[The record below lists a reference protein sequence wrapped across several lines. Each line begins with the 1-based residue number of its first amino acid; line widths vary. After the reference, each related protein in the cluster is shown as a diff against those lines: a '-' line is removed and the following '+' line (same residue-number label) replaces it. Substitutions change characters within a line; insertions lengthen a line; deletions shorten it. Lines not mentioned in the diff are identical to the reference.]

1 MKHFLLSTALVLSAN
16 AASAAG
22 SHSGGHMDLMS
33 MGGAGEQKAVTRA
46 VDIIMKE
53 TDDGKY
59 LFEPSDLTFKA
70 GETVR
75 FNVKNIGEQVHEF
88 VMDDF
93 KKNLEHKA
101 MMEKFPE
108 MEHDDPNAIR
118 LDPGEEGVIVWT
130 FADAGSFEFACL
142 IPGHYEAGM
151 HGPLNVR
158 K

>member
-1 MKHFLLSTALVLSAN
+1 MKQLLLSTALVLSAN

-22 SHSGGHMDLMS
+22 SHSGGHMDMMS
-33 MGGAGEQKAVTRA
+33 IGGEGAQKAVTKT

-59 LFEPSDLTFKA
+59 VFEPSDLTFKA

-75 FNVKNIGEQVHEF
+75 FNIKNIGEQVHEF
-88 VMDDF
+88 VMDEF
-93 KKNLEHKA
+93 EKNVEHKA

-118 LDPGEEGVIVWT
+118 LEPGMQGEIVWT
-130 FADAGSFEFACL
+130 FANTGSFEFACL

-151 HGPLNVR
+151 HGPLSVSE
-158 K
+158 